1 MKGISDVLVAGGFG
15 SVQLKNSSD
24 NYVSHVRSRGGMKV
38 RILRMA
44 RLLSGDARKKRRLE
58 LSSRR
63 PVCRMPAITDFRARG
78 TIIGLTGLTA
88 VFGMGTGVTPS
99 VCSPTKLY
107 AGVVSTCIQRMFG
120 WLVKY

>member
-44 RLLSGDARKKRRLE
+44 RLLSVNARKKKDALNKE
-58 LSSRR
+58 FKASCL
-63 PVCRMPAITDFRARG
+63 
-78 TIIGLTGLTA
+78 
-88 VFGMGTGVTPS
+88 
-99 VCSPTKLY
+99 
-107 AGVVSTCIQRMFG
+107 
-120 WLVKY
+120 